1 MLRQLIEAW
10 RGESLQKRMLDE
22 FDEMLACDERMYEL
36 ASEALLHPET
46 IDAALNEV
54 RQLDELARSMVPGYA
69 PLDSE
74 DMAKLNEASAM
85 SARMMEENDG

>member
-1 MLRQLIEAW
+1 MGMNKET
-10 RGESLQKRMLDE
+10 QKR
-22 FDEMLACDERMYEL
+22 LAVL
-36 ASEALLHPET
+36 IQWL
-46 IDAALNEV
+46 INEV